1 MNTNPF
7 AFPPVQYRRFFRLAR
22 GYWNDGRYSGLVVS
36 RRSCYRAAAERIGLP
51 SALFERL
58 FNACFAD
65 RLDSLHALNDFVTCG
80 PWLVAASKGDANDRT
95 AIRPTHRVDA
105 GRSRV
110 GTGIVRQALEL
121 RDQTESDRG
130 APASRRTKATR
141 GLDDRGRRSA
151 DDRARQD
158 PP

>member
-51 SALFERL
+51 PALFDRL

-80 PWLVAASKGDANDRT
+80 PWLVAASKGDASDRIAMRST
-95 AIRPTHRVDA
+95 RGVDA
-105 GRSRV
+105 GRSRL
-110 GTGIVRQALEL
+110 GTGTVHQARDL
-121 RDQTESDRG
+121 RDLSESDRG
-130 APASRRTKATR
+130 APASRKRE
-141 GLDDRGRRSA
+141 SA
-151 DDRARQD
+151 AR
-158 PP
+158 P